1 MKKTAAI
8 YVRVSSDRQK
18 EEGTIASQKAALLE
32 YAQGQQLTVPAAWIF
47 ADEGYSGAVLARPG
61 LERLRDLVAEGQ
73 IEAVLVYAPDRLS
86 RKYAYQVL
94 LVEEFARHGV
104 ETVFIKSPA
113 AQTPEERLLLQ
124 FQGMIA
130 EYERAQIAERT
141 RRGKRYRAKSGCV
154 SVMSAAPYGYCY
166 IKRTEHSQ
174 GYFAVQESQAQ
185 VVRQIFQ
192 LYTEQ
197 RLGAAAIA
205 RQLDQ
210 QGIAAPRSKHGWQA
224 ETLLGLLRNPTYQ
237 GKACYGKTQNCP
249 RQKITRA
256 LRQKGGFSR
265 RSSSRPVDPSEWIEI
280 AVPALVSPEVFALA
294 QERLAENKRLS
305 PRNTK
310 RPSLLQGLLV
320 CAQCGYGLYRSWSG
334 TGPKHRRAY
343 YRCTGADAFR
353 RPGGA
358 LCSCRMI
365 AVAYLDEL
373 VWGQILELLRHPELM
388 EAELARRRA
397 ENLASSPVEQRR
409 TELERELSR
418 CRQQM
423 DKLLD
428 AYQEELLT
436 LSDLRERMPE
446 LKNKTGA
453 LEKEQQSLK
462 LRSLEDQRWM
472 DLNQT
477 LENFLVRLNENA
489 EALGTEDR
497 QKLVRLLVKQIDVG
511 KDTIIIHHS
520 IPVAN
525 GSAVSVRSPLYPVR
539 LGASRRNR
547 RNQVSGSARNCT
559 GVAVELH
566 FAGGRKF

>member
-1 MKKTAAI
+1 
-8 YVRVSSDRQK
+8 
-18 EEGTIASQKAALLE
+18 
-32 YAQGQQLTVPAAWIF
+32 
-47 ADEGYSGAVLARPG
+47 
-61 LERLRDLVAEGQ
+61 
-73 IEAVLVYAPDRLS
+73 
-86 RKYAYQVL
+86 
-94 LVEEFARHGV
+94 
-104 ETVFIKSPA
+104 
-113 AQTPEERLLLQ
+113 
-124 FQGMIA
+124 
-130 EYERAQIAERT
+130 
-141 RRGKRYRAKSGCV
+141 
-154 SVMSAAPYGYCY
+154 
-166 IKRTEHSQ
+166 
-174 GYFAVQESQAQ
+174 
-185 VVRQIFQ
+185 
-192 LYTEQ
+192 
-197 RLGAAAIA
+197 
-205 RQLDQ
+205 
-210 QGIAAPRSKHGWQA
+210 
-224 ETLLGLLRNPTYQ
+224 
-237 GKACYGKTQNCP
+237 
-249 RQKITRA
+249 
-256 LRQKGGFSR
+256 
-265 RSSSRPVDPSEWIEI
+265 
-280 AVPALVSPEVFALA
+280 
-294 QERLAENKRLS
+294 
-305 PRNTK
+305 
-310 RPSLLQGLLV
+310 
-320 CAQCGYGLYRSWSG
+320 
-334 TGPKHRRAY
+334 
-343 YRCTGADAFR
+343 
-353 RPGGA
+353 
-358 LCSCRMI
+358 MI

-539 LGASRRNR
+539 LGATS
-547 RNQVSGSARNCT
+547 RNQVSGSASGCT

-566 FAGGRKF
+566 FPSGENF